1 MQPSTTEG
9 PIAYMN
15 GCSKRQMCWMDNA
28 RESNVDERQR
38 AKESKCA
45 SNQKE
50 TNSQS
55 FFSKHFHSLHLYHT
69 LHLSNP

>member
-1 MQPSTTEG
+1 
-9 PIAYMN
+9 
-15 GCSKRQMCWMDNA
+15 
-28 RESNVDERQR
+28 VDERQR